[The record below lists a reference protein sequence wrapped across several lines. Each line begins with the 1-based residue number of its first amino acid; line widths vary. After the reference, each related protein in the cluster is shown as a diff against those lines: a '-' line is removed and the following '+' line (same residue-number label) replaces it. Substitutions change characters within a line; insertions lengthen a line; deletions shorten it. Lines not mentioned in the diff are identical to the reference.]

1 MEDNKIPYHVA
12 IIMDGNGRWAK
23 ERGKIRSYGH
33 EMGAK
38 TLKELALY
46 AFSKGV
52 KVLSV
57 FAFSTENFKRS
68 EEEVS
73 FLMNLFIRLFNTEFK
88 IFNEKDIKVVFS
100 KKESGLPSKVEEA
113 IKRIENDTKNN
124 KSGIFNICINY
135 GGRSEIVDACKKITN
150 KVLNNEISVE
160 DINEEVFSDNL
171 YNKLPDIDLL
181 IRTSGE
187 YRISNFMM
195 WQLSYSEMYFTDTY
209 FPDFKPSEL
218 DKAFIN
224 YSKRDRRYGGI
235 NNEKKSC

>member
-23 ERGKIRSYGH
+23 ERGKVRSYGH

-68 EEEVS
+68 EEEVG
-73 FLMNLFIRLFNTEFK
+73 FLMNLFIKLFNTEFK
-88 IFNEKDIKVVFS
+88 IFNEKNIKVVFS
-100 KKESGLPSKVEEA
+100 KKESGLPDKLENI
-113 IKRIENDTKNN
+113 IKDVTEKTKDN
-124 KSGIFNICINY
+124 KNGIFNVCINY
-135 GGRSEIVDACKKITN
+135 GGQDEIVDVVKKISK
-150 KVLNNEISVE
+150 KVLDGNINID
-160 DINEEVFSDNL
+160 DINKNIIEENL
-171 YNKLPDIDLL
+171 YQKLPPIDLL

-187 YRISNFMM
+187 YRISNYML
-195 WQLSYSEMYFTDTY
+195 WQMAYSEMYFTNTY
-209 FPDFKPSEL
+209 FPDFDEFEL
-218 DKAFIN
+218 KKAIEE
-224 YSKRDRRYGGI
+224 YSKRDRRFGNI
-235 NNEKKSC
+235 EDKK

>member
-23 ERGKIRSYGH
+23 ERGKVRSYGH

-68 EEEVS
+68 EEEVG
-73 FLMNLFIRLFNTEFK
+73 FLMNLFIKLFNTEFK

-100 KKESGLPSKVEEA
+100 KKENGLPSKVEEA

-160 DINEEVFSDNL
+160 DINEDVFSDNL

>member
-1 MEDNKIPYHVA
+1 MKDNKIPYHVA

-23 ERGKIRSYGH
+23 ERGKVRSYGH

-68 EEEVS
+68 EEEVG
-73 FLMNLFIRLFNTEFK
+73 FLMNLFIKLFNTEFK

-100 KKESGLPSKVEEA
+100 KKENGLPSKVEEA

>member
-23 ERGKIRSYGH
+23 ERGKVRSYGH

-68 EEEVS
+68 EEEVG
-73 FLMNLFIRLFNTEFK
+73 FLMNLFIKLFNTEFK

-100 KKESGLPSKVEEA
+100 KKENGLPSKVEEA

>member
-1 MEDNKIPYHVA
+1 MEDYQIPYHAA
-12 IIMDGNGRWAK
+12 IIMDGNCIWAK
-23 ERGKIRSYGH
+23 EKGRIRSYGH

-52 KVLSV
+52 KILSV

-68 EEEVS
+68 EEEVG
-73 FLMNLFIRLFNTEFK
+73 FLMNLFIKLFNTEFK

-100 KKESGLPSKVEEA
+100 KKESGLPPKVEEA
-113 IKRIENDTKNN
+113 IKKIENDTKNN
-124 KSGIFNICINY
+124 QSGIFNICINY
-135 GGRSEIVDACKKITN
+135 GGRSEIVDTCKKITS
-150 KVLNNEISVE
+150 KVLNNDISID
-160 DINEEVFSDNL
+160 DINEELFSNNL

-235 NNEKKSC
+235 NNEKKSR

>member
-68 EEEVS
+68 EEEVG
-73 FLMNLFIRLFNTEFK
+73 FLMNLFIKLFNTEFK

-224 YSKRDRRYGGI
+224 YSKRDRRYGEI

>member
-12 IIMDGNGRWAK
+12 IIMDSNGRWAK
-23 ERGKIRSYGH
+23 ERGKVRSYGH

-68 EEEVS
+68 EEEVG
-73 FLMNLFIRLFNTEFK
+73 FLMNLFIKLFNTEFK

-100 KKESGLPSKVEEA
+100 KKENGLPSKVEEA

>member
-1 MEDNKIPYHVA
+1 MENNMIPYHVA

-23 ERGKIRSYGH
+23 ERGKVRSYGH

-68 EEEVS
+68 EEEVG
-73 FLMNLFIRLFNTEFK
+73 FLMNLFIKLFNTEFK

-100 KKESGLPSKVEEA
+100 KKENGLPSKVEEA

>member
-23 ERGKIRSYGH
+23 ERGKVRSYGH

-68 EEEVS
+68 EEEVG
-73 FLMNLFIRLFNTEFK
+73 FLMNLFIKLFNTEFK

-100 KKESGLPSKVEEA
+100 KKENGLPSKVEEA

-135 GGRSEIVDACKKITN
+135 GGRSEIVDTCKKITN

-160 DINEEVFSDNL
+160 DINEEVFSDDL

>member
-23 ERGKIRSYGH
+23 ERGKVRSYGH

-68 EEEVS
+68 EEEIG
-73 FLMNLFIRLFNTEFK
+73 FLMNLFIKLFNTEFK

-100 KKESGLPSKVEEA
+100 KKENGLPSKVEEA

-160 DINEEVFSDNL
+160 DINEDVFSDNL

>member
-1 MEDNKIPYHVA
+1 MEDYQIPYHVA

-23 ERGKIRSYGH
+23 EKGKIRSYGH

-52 KVLSV
+52 KILSV

-68 EEEVS
+68 EEEVG
-73 FLMNLFIRLFNTEFK
+73 FLMNLFIKLFNTEFK

-100 KKESGLPSKVEEA
+100 KKESGLPPKVEEA
-113 IKRIENDTKNN
+113 IKKIENDTKNN
-124 KSGIFNICINY
+124 QSGIFNICIND
-135 GGRSEIVDACKKITN
+135 GGRSEIVDTCKKITS
-150 KVLNNEISVE
+150 KVLNNDISID
-160 DINEEVFSDNL
+160 DINEELFSNNL

-235 NNEKKSC
+235 NNEKKSR

>member
-1 MEDNKIPYHVA
+1 MKEYQVPYHVA

-23 ERGKIRSYGH
+23 EKGKIRSYGH
-33 EMGAK
+33 EQGAK

-68 EEEVS
+68 NEEVN
-73 FLMNLFIRLFNTEFK
+73 FLMNLFIKLFNEEFNV
-88 IFNEKDIKVVFS
+88 FNEKNIKVVFS
-100 KKESGLPSKVEEA
+100 KRETGLPTNVEKA
-113 IKRIENDTKNN
+113 IKKIEEETKNN
-124 KSGIFNICINY
+124 TSGIFNICINY
-135 GGRSEIVDACKKITN
+135 GGRSEIVDTCKKITN
-150 KVLNNEISVE
+150 KVINNKININ
-160 DINEEVFSDNL
+160 DINETLFSDNL

-187 YRISNFMM
+187 YRISNFML
-195 WQLSYSEMYFTDTY
+195 WQLSYSEMYFTNTY

-218 DKAFIN
+218 DKAFISYN
-224 YSKRDRRYGGI
+224 KRDRRYGGI
-235 NNEKKSC
+235 KDEKKSF

>member
-23 ERGKIRSYGH
+23 ERGKVRSYGH

-68 EEEVS
+68 EEEVG
-73 FLMNLFIRLFNTEFK
+73 FLMNLFIKLFNTEFK

-100 KKESGLPSKVEEA
+100 KKENGLPSKVEEA

-160 DINEEVFSDNL
+160 DINEKVFSDNL